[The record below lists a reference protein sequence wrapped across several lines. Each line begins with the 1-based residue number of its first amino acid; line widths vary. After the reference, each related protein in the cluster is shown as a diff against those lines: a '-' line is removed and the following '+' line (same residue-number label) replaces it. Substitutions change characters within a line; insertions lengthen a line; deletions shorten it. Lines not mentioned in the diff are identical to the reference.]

1 MNVQVPKELEDYVQ
15 EKLASG
21 ECRSEAEIMDRALKL
36 LQDYDRCKAE
46 LDAELQ
52 KGLDSLDRG
61 EGVSAE
67 EVFDRLE
74 AKYRRLAE
82 RR

>member
-1 MNVQVPKELEDYVQ
+1 MNIQVPKELEDYIR

-21 ECRSEAEIMDRALKL
+21 ECQSEAEVMDRALKL
-36 LQDYDRCKAE
+36 LQEYDRRRAE

-52 KGLDSLDRG
+52 KGLDSLDHG
-61 EGVSAE
+61 EGIPAE
-67 EVFDRLE
+67 EVFDRLDE
-74 AKYRRLAE
+74 KYRKMAE